1 MTSTSSPPAEALEI
15 RGRTLTPAS
24 PKPVLLPSPSNIP
37 ILEKQMDP
45 VFGEAASQMPEIIQS
60 SVPSPQELP
69 DSLIPSNN
77 LADGLAQV
85 IDQSIEASGNGAI
98 GDPMVLMQNQDASME
113 DASAKISSV
122 DQNYNV
128 LATSTEA
135 SPNTFSTEQSALL
148 APSLPSSSTNALSQ
162 PLQALSQSESDG
174 AQAAVENAR
183 ETSVANESAGG
194 INIQTLL
201 DNLSPSITNATAPQG
216 EQSNAVSVSANG
228 SHVSTSDTAISPSS
242 IQGNPNLPPRP
253 PPQEKPISHPNYS
266 AVDDIRSFHPH
277 SQKTP
282 ATTSNSQHN
291 IVPPQTGPAPILTI
305 GANGLPPPP
314 PASFQGSNQ
323 TPTDRVQSP
332 SSALQDQKDDADK
345 KSDKASASD
354 EEIQWSPEVQKVY
367 DDFLQDERKYVTEG
381 QWDKFPANSRLFIGI
396 THSLIISMHVQDTNG
411 CSF

>member
-45 VFGEAASQMPEIIQS
+45 VFGEAASQMPEINQP
-60 SVPSPQELP
+60 SVPPIQDLP
-69 DSLIPSNN
+69 DSLIPSNEF
-77 LADGLAQV
+77 ADGLAQV
-85 IDQSIEASGNGAI
+85 IDQSIEASANGAV
-98 GDPMVLMQNQDASME
+98 GDPVALMQNQDANMADAPAKDSSM
-113 DASAKISSV
+113 
-122 DQNYNV
+122 DQNDNA

-135 SPNTFSTEQSALL
+135 IPNTLSTEQSALQAL
-148 APSLPSSSTNALSQ
+148 NLPSSSTNALSQ
-162 PLQALSQSESDG
+162 PLQAPPQSETDG
-174 AQAAVENAR
+174 AQVAIENAR
-183 ETSVANESAGG
+183 ETSVASENNGG

-201 DNLSPSITNATAPQG
+201 DNLSPSITNAAAAQG
-216 EQSNAVSVSANG
+216 EQSNAVPVSANE
-228 SHVSTSDTAISPSS
+228 SHVSTSDTVVSPSS

-266 AVDDIRSFHPH
+266 GVEDIRSFHPH

-282 ATTSNSQHN
+282 ATTNNSQHN

-332 SSALQDQKDDADK
+332 SSALQDHKDDADK

-354 EEIQWSPEVQKVY
+354 EEVQWSPEVQKIY

-381 QWDKFPANSRLFIGI
+381 QWDKFPANSRLFIG
-396 THSLIISMHVQDTNG
+396 TARSLIMFMQVSDTDHH
-411 CSF
+411 S

>member
-45 VFGEAASQMPEIIQS
+45 VFGEAASQMPEINQP
-60 SVPSPQELP
+60 SVPPTQDLP
-69 DSLIPSNN
+69 DSLIPSNEF
-77 LADGLAQV
+77 ADGLAQV
-85 IDQSIEASGNGAI
+85 IDQSIEASANGAV
-98 GDPMVLMQNQDASME
+98 GDPVALMQNQDANMA
-113 DASAKISSV
+113 DASAKDWSM
-122 DQNYNV
+122 DQNNNA

-135 SPNTFSTEQSALL
+135 IPNTLSTEQSALQ
-148 APSLPSSSTNALSQ
+148 APNLPSSSINALSQ
-162 PLQALSQSESDG
+162 PLQAPPQSETDG
-174 AQAAVENAR
+174 AQVTTDNAR
-183 ETSVANESAGG
+183 ETSVASENNGG

-201 DNLSPSITNATAPQG
+201 DNLSPSITNAAASQG
-216 EQSNAVSVSANG
+216 EQSNAVPVSANE
-228 SHVSTSDTAISPSS
+228 SHVSTLDTVVSPSS

-266 AVDDIRSFHPH
+266 GVEDIRSFHPH

-282 ATTSNSQHN
+282 ATTNNSQHN

-332 SSALQDQKDDADK
+332 SSALQDHKDDADK

-354 EEIQWSPEVQKVY
+354 EEVQWGPEIQKIY

-381 QWDKFPANSRLFIGI
+381 QWDKFPANSRLFIGTARYLI
-396 THSLIISMHVQDTNG
+396 TLTQVSDTD
-411 CSF
+411 SYS

>member
-45 VFGEAASQMPEIIQS
+45 IFGEAASQMPEINQS
-60 SVPSPQELP
+60 SVPPTQDLP
-69 DSLIPSNN
+69 DSLISSTEF
-77 LADGLAQV
+77 ADGLAQV
-85 IDQSIEASGNGAI
+85 IDQSIEASENGTM
-98 GDPMVLMQNQDASME
+98 GDSMTLMQIQDASME
-113 DASAKISSV
+113 DETAKNPST
-122 DQNYNV
+122 DQNHNAF
-128 LATSTEA
+128 ATSIEA
-135 SPNTFSTEQSALL
+135 NPNTLSTGQSALL
-148 APSLPSSSTNALSQ
+148 APSLPSSSANALSQ
-162 PLQALSQSESDG
+162 PLQALSQPEAEG
-174 AQAAVENAR
+174 ARATVENVR
-183 ETSVANESAGG
+183 ETSVASENAGG

-216 EQSNAVSVSANG
+216 EQSNAVPVTAND

-266 AVDDIRSFHPH
+266 GVDDIRSFHPH

-282 ATTSNSQHN
+282 ATTGNSQHN

-323 TPTDRVQSP
+323 TPTDRIQSP
-332 SSALQDQKDDADK
+332 SSALQQQKDDADK
-345 KSDKASASD
+345 KSDKASVSD
-354 EEIQWSPEVQKVY
+354 EEVQWSPEVQKVY

-381 QWDKFPANSRLFIGI
+381 QWDKFPANSRLFIG
-396 THSLIISMHVQDTNG
+396 TACSLITFVCI
-411 CSF
+411 